1 MSPGVPSEVRYAR
14 SGEISIA
21 YQTLGNGPIDV
32 IMAPGFPS
40 HLEIAWQQ
48 PFGENWGIL
57 ANYSYADGST
67 ADGTPMLGTSDH
79 TYNLGGY
86 FETDNFSARVAY
98 NYRSEFYSG
107 LDRATAFWQN
117 DVKSVDASVGY
128 SFGDHW
134 TVSLD
139 GRNLTDEKIEY
150 FADSTERPR
159 SVYMNGRQY
168 YLNLRFN
175 F

>member
-1 MSPGVPSEVRYAR
+1 MNGACASSAETNKLEEGRFVDYLLTVPVSSSAEVK
-14 SGEISIA
+14 
-21 YQTLGNGPIDV
+21 
-32 IMAPGFPS
+32 GF
-40 HLEIAWQQ
+40 EIAWQQ
-48 PFGENWGIL
+48 PFGEHWGIL
-57 ANYSYADGST
+57 ANYSYADGDTS
-67 ADGTPMLGTSDH
+67 DGTPMLGTSEH

-150 FADSTERPR
+150 FADSSERPR